1 MSTPSEITQLLGDWS
16 KGDQT
21 ALDKLLPLVY
31 DELHRLAS
39 AYMRRERPDHTL
51 QPTALIH
58 EAYLRLAGQQD
69 IAWKNPAHFIGVAA
83 QMMRRVLV
91 DHARAHLAHRRG
103 GVQQKVSLDDV
114 SI

>member
-39 AYMRRERPDHTL
+39 SYMRRERPDHTL
-51 QPTALIH
+51 QTTALVH
-58 EAYLRLAGQQD
+58 EKHICGWQGRRTPAG
-69 IAWKNPAHFIGVAA
+69 KHGSTSSRPP
-83 QMMRRVLV
+83 RR
-91 DHARAHLAHRRG
+91 
-103 GVQQKVSLDDV
+103 
-114 SI
+114 